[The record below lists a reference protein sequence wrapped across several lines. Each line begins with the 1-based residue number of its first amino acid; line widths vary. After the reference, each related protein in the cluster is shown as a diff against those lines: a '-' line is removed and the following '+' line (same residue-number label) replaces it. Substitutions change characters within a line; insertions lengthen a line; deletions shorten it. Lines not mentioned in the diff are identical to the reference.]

1 MRGEPTR
8 FVTFRRII
16 TMLDRRAAVRRA
28 IALTARETTRS
39 EREVP
44 VVSSKSGGGV
54 RVATPIAAVG
64 ARRPTGELRS
74 PLAVLD
80 DGNSPRGGAHGAGK
94 RASDGG
100 GGSGVD
106 ARAVG
111 GRGGAKPGVGTKP
124 RSRLSRSRSASDEAA
139 FAPVLSFDE
148 ILREIGAS
156 DALNAMQK
164 KTLESVYEESL
175 EARSLR
181 VVLENV
187 KDSELELAH
196 EEAKRRDA
204 WAKSLESTIESK
216 WEQRVKEVEKENAD
230 LRLEAH
236 RREMSH
242 AATQE
247 ELKRVSR
254 LAREAP
260 TAPTK
265 PALVD
270 ATVQAT
276 DHAAMLAH
284 REEIAALNKKLQAA
298 EMRAEQEARQHELEF
313 NALNDEL
320 AAVKETSVR
329 RLQQELVEAKDR
341 AAFYE
346 RCSNTADER
355 ANNAE
360 ATAHALR
367 EEFLIVEAEA
377 KSFKSQMVQNAKS
390 AVEEKE
396 SIMCALAAAQARA
409 SEAENAPFAQ
419 KMSLQDVFNPSE
431 ISCKC
436 GSVETA
442 QRLSAALADS
452 TSRNTE
458 LQSKIA
464 QLQEKLSAR
473 LDGASTSFEGVEK
486 LEKRALAAER
496 RLEVARTAMS
506 RYVTESQ
513 KCSPAPVVHSTID
526 DLTPLK
532 HAVERWKDYSD
543 AHPSEDARRNDNV
556 DGESAESSDSEDEF
570 DSPGNHRGVLPT
582 PRLRA
587 RVAIRLAHG
596 PAHKIPHG
604 GAYKSTTDEELRRRA
619 KVMGLSTSPF
629 SRH

>member
-1 MRGEPTR
+1 
-8 FVTFRRII
+8 
-16 TMLDRRAAVRRA
+16 MLDRRAAVRRA
-28 IALTARETTRS
+28 IALTARETTTRS
-39 EREVP
+39 EREGP
-44 VVSSKSGGGV
+44 VAGSTRGGSV

-80 DGNSPRGGAHGAGK
+80 DGNSPRGGASGEGK
-94 RASDGG
+94 RASDGAG
-100 GGSGVD
+100 GTGVH

-111 GRGGAKPGVGTKP
+111 ARGGVKPGVETKP

-156 DALNAMQK
+156 DALNATQK

-216 WEQRVKEVEKENAD
+216 WAQRVKDVEKENAD

-236 RREMSH
+236 KREMSH

-254 LAREAP
+254 LVREAPTAP

-276 DHAAMLAH
+276 DDAAMLAH
-284 REEIAALNKKLQAA
+284 REEIVALNKKLQAA
-298 EMRAEQEARQHELEF
+298 EMRAAQEARQHELEF

-341 AAFYE
+341 VAFYE

-377 KSFKSQMVQNAKS
+377 KSLKSQMVQNAKS

-464 QLQEKLSAR
+464 HLQEQLSAR
-473 LDGASTSFEGVEK
+473 MDGASTSVEGVEN

-513 KCSPAPVVHSTID
+513 KCSPAPVVHSTIN

-543 AHPSEDARRNDNV
+543 AHPSEDVRRNDDV
-556 DGESAESSDSEDEF
+556 DGERTETSDSEDEF

-596 PAHKIPHG
+596 PVHKIPHG

>member
-1 MRGEPTR
+1 MPTHSCESR
-8 FVTFRRII
+8 
-16 TMLDRRAAVRRA
+16 D
-28 IALTARETTRS
+28 
-39 EREVP
+39 
-44 VVSSKSGGGV
+44 V
-54 RVATPIAAVG
+54 RVATPTTTMHSMHARGGRGRGAVG
-64 ARRPTGELRS
+64 RGELRS
-74 PLAVLD
+74 PLVILD
-80 DGNSPRGGAHGAGK
+80 SNSPRVEANAG
-94 RASDGG
+94 S
-100 GGSGVD
+100 
-106 ARAVG
+106 
-111 GRGGAKPGVGTKP
+111 GRGGGMDAGTRGGKVTGARGEGTKP
-124 RSRLSRSRSASDEAA
+124 RSRLARSRSARADDA
-139 FAPVLSFDE
+139 FAPVLSFE
-148 ILREIGAS
+148 EVLRGIGAV
-156 DALNAMQK
+156 DALDETQRKA
-164 KTLESVYEESL
+164 LEGIYEESL

-204 WAKSLESTIESK
+204 WAKSLESMIESR
-216 WEQRVKEVEKENAD
+216 WEQRVKEVEKENAT

-236 RREMSH
+236 RREMSRV
-242 AATQE
+242 ATEE

-254 LAREAP
+254 LASDAP
-260 TAPTK
+260 TAAPAPTPTT
-265 PALVD
+265 PAMVD
-270 ATVQAT
+270 ATVEAT
-276 DHAAMLAH
+276 DDTAMLAH
-284 REEIAALNKKLQAA
+284 REEIAELNKKLRAV
-298 EMRAEQEARQHELEF
+298 EVRAEQEARQHELEF

-320 AAVKETSVR
+320 SAVKETSVR
-329 RLQQELVEAKDR
+329 RLQQELAEAKDR

-377 KSFKSQMVQNAKS
+377 KSLKSQMLRNAKS
-390 AVEEKE
+390 AVEEKG

-409 SEAENAPFAQ
+409 SEAENAPLAQ

-442 QRLSAALADS
+442 QRLSAVLADS

-464 QLQEKLSAR
+464 DLQER
-473 LDGASTSFEGVEK
+473 LGANTSVEDVEN

-496 RLEVARTAMS
+496 RLEIARTAMT

-526 DLTPLK
+526 DLTPMK
-532 HAVERWKDYSD
+532 HAVERWKEYSD
-543 AHPSEDARRNDNV
+543 AHPGEDARPNENASDER
-556 DGESAESSDSEDEF
+556 AETSDSEDEF

-596 PAHKIPHG
+596 PARKIPHG
-604 GAYKSTTDEELRRRA
+604 AYKCTTDEELRRRA

>member
-1 MRGEPTR
+1 MP
-8 FVTFRRII
+8 
-16 TMLDRRAAVRRA
+16 M
-28 IALTARETTRS
+28 
-39 EREVP
+39 
-44 VVSSKSGGGV
+44 KSCESRDV
-54 RVATPIAAVG
+54 RVATPTATVHSMHARGGRGRGAVG
-64 ARRPTGELRS
+64 RGELRS
-74 PLAVLD
+74 PLVILD
-80 DGNSPRGGAHGAGK
+80 SNSPRVEANAG
-94 RASDGG
+94 S
-100 GGSGVD
+100 
-106 ARAVG
+106 
-111 GRGGAKPGVGTKP
+111 GRGGGMEAGTRGGKVTGARGEGMKP
-124 RSRLSRSRSASDEAA
+124 RSRLARSRSARADDDA
-139 FAPVLSFDE
+139 FAPVLSFE
-148 ILREIGAS
+148 EVLRGIGAV
-156 DALNAMQK
+156 DALDETQRKA
-164 KTLESVYEESL
+164 LEGIYEESL

-204 WAKSLESTIESK
+204 WAKSLESMIESR
-216 WEQRVKEVEKENAD
+216 WEQRVKEVEKENAT

-236 RREMSH
+236 RREMSRV
-242 AATQE
+242 ATEE

-254 LAREAP
+254 LASDAP
-260 TAPTK
+260 TAAPAPTPTT
-265 PALVD
+265 PAMVD
-270 ATVQAT
+270 ATVEAT
-276 DHAAMLAH
+276 DDTAMLAH
-284 REEIAALNKKLQAA
+284 REEIAELNKKLRAV
-298 EMRAEQEARQHELEF
+298 EVRAEQEARQHELEF

-320 AAVKETSVR
+320 SAVKETSVR
-329 RLQQELVEAKDR
+329 RLQQELAEAKDR

-377 KSFKSQMVQNAKS
+377 KSLKSQMLRNAKS
-390 AVEEKE
+390 AVEEKG

-409 SEAENAPFAQ
+409 SEAENAPLAQ

-464 QLQEKLSAR
+464 DLQER
-473 LDGASTSFEGVEK
+473 LGANTSVEDVEN

-496 RLEVARTAMS
+496 RLEIARTAMT

-526 DLTPLK
+526 DLTPMK
-532 HAVERWKDYSD
+532 HAVERWKEYSD
-543 AHPSEDARRNDNV
+543 AHPGEDARPNENASDER
-556 DGESAESSDSEDEF
+556 AETSDSEDEF

-604 GAYKSTTDEELRRRA
+604 AYKCTTDEELRRRA